1 MGGCCI
7 GNCCI
12 MDNAVGDF
20 FRNIFGESGG
30 CSYHP
35 GPSETE
41 AHAKKIADELAA
53 MKESIREASEEKE
66 KEIIDYINKSMNDLI
81 QLLEDVNREQFGGKS
96 LNINISGIRV
106 NNEDLKK
113 EVVGSIGN
121 VMDERLVLTDRELS
135 LILEE
140 RNDKKR
146 NKNFDSFCKRVQK
159 QALDAL
165 SKKIESTV
173 REQEDMIRREIES
186 RLNEVDR
193 KMESATKAYTDIV
206 DVKEKDELKMAETQ
220 IKYIY
225 QYGLTDIL
233 LDQLEAETCTAF
245 PGKRAR

>member
-1 MGGCCI
+1 MSGCCI

-12 MDNAVGDF
+12 MDNVVGDF

-53 MKESIREASEEKE
+53 MKESIRESSEEKE

-146 NKNFDSFCKRVQK
+146 NKNFDSFCERVQR

>member
-1 MGGCCI
+1 MSGCCI

-12 MDNAVGDF
+12 MDNVVGDF
-20 FRNIFGESGG
+20 FRNIFGQNGG

-35 GPSETE
+35 GASETE

-53 MKESIREASEEKE
+53 MKESIRESSEKKE

-121 VMDERLVLTDRELS
+121 VMDERLVLTDKELS

-140 RNDKKR
+140 RDDKKR
-146 NKNFDSFCKRVQK
+146 NKNFDSFCERVQR

-193 KMESATKAYTDIV
+193 KMESATKSYTDIV

-233 LDQLEAETCTAF
+233 LDQLEAETCAAF